1 MARQAAGAGG
11 HQANLNC
18 VIVSWTGPGQTHITH
33 NPGLIPRDIAGHVSP
48 SSLPELEEAEQSH
61 SARLRSDI
69 GDASSDGR
77 QSRPIPAQMG

>member
-1 MARQAAGAGG
+1 MQPALRPESDSDTLMARQAAGAGG

-48 SSLPELEEAEQSH
+48 SSLPELTGSGTE
-61 SARLRSDI
+61 
-69 GDASSDGR
+69 
-77 QSRPIPAQMG
+77 P